1 METRTLL
8 LVLAAAALVLA
19 LVSLAI
25 ASRIWNTVVPSR
37 IKLSVATYKASF
49 PPAIN
54 SSSAKSNKEPTSG
67 ANKVRTMVVLGS
79 GGHTTEMLKLMKRF
93 DRDTYS
99 PIAFVVA
106 ATDKTSQE
114 KTVIDWQP
122 RDVDSF
128 VVIPRSREV
137 SMAMHG
143 DLHAAH
149 YSECI
154 GTNYTTIYM
163 SVEYAAT
170 GGPVVV
176 VERLDDAARVSVL
189 RHRSVRVPTPIS
201 ALQWTRCVQIMH

>member
-1 METRTLL
+1 MKMETRTLL
-8 LVLAAAALVLA
+8 LVLAVAALVLA
-19 LVSLAI
+19 LLSLAI

-37 IKLSVATYKASF
+37 VKLSVEAYKASF
-49 PPAIN
+49 PPAI
-54 SSSAKSNKEPTSG
+54 SSSAKSDKEPTNG

-143 DLHAAH
+143 DLHATH
-149 YSECI
+149 YSERI
-154 GTNYTTIYM
+154 GTNCTAIY
-163 SVEYAAT
+163 V
-170 GGPVVV
+170 
-176 VERLDDAARVSVL
+176 
-189 RHRSVRVPTPIS
+189 
-201 ALQWTRCVQIMH
+201 C